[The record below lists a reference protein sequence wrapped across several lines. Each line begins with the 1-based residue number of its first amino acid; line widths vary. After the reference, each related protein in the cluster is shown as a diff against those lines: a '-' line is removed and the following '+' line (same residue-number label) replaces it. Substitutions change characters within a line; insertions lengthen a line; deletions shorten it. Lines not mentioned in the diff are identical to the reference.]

1 MTICFEFDTGYL
13 PFLSYDYVILDRLP
27 GPPQNVHV
35 DVIDPH
41 SVRVRWDPPVKNPN
55 TVEMYR

>member
-1 MTICFEFDTGYL
+1 MIFFFRLEAKSCLFESYL
-13 PFLSYDYVILDRLP
+13 CCVSDRLP

-35 DVIDPH
+35 ELIDAH

-55 TVEMYR
+55 TVELYR